1 MDQRGSGGTSRLRGI
16 VSGPRPGRM
25 RDRRGRGRRGPM
37 ALPGPLSPQSVPAH
51 RPARVAFDLLVG
63 DVLAAL
69 DHHFAA
75 ESEHV
80 ELVVEEV
87 PMLPPEWTD
96 EVPLSIVVPGT
107 VSTRVVL
114 FRMPIAHRCATP
126 DDLEDVV
133 WGVILDRL

>member
-1 MDQRGSGGTSRLRGI
+1 
-16 VSGPRPGRM
+16 
-25 RDRRGRGRRGPM
+25 
-37 ALPGPLSPQSVPAH
+37 
-51 RPARVAFDLLVG
+51 VAFDLLVG
-63 DVLAAL
+63 DVIAAL
-69 DHHFAA
+69 DHHFVA

-107 VSTRVVL
+107 ASTRVVL
-114 FRMPIAHRCATP
+114 FRMPIAHRCATS

-133 WGVILDRL
+133 WGVILDRLSEIWHVPPDDLDPRER